1 MVVKMRKRWL
11 TGLAIA
17 AAMIKKFW
25 KMLKAT
31 VNEFIADNAPTYA
44 ASLAYY
50 TVFSIAPTLVIVVA
64 IAGSIFGADAARS
77 EIEAQITGPVG
88 EQSARALAEM
98 VEHASKWESGTLATI
113 IGIVVLVFGATGVFA
128 ELQTAL
134 NAIWNAKPP
143 KINGVW
149 AFFRTRFLS
158 FTMVLGIG
166 FLLLV
171 SLVLSAGFSAFGRW
185 SGTYAGAWTPVW
197 QAVNLVVAFGVITV
211 LIAMI
216 YKILPDVQVR
226 WRDVWL
232 GAAVTAVLFNFGKL
246 AIGAYLGKTALVSS
260 YGAAGSLAALLV
272 WVYYSAMI
280 LLLGAEFTQIYARE
294 NGSWAAMQPS
304 TPPQS
309 TDQPV
314 GVPGPFGSP
323 SAPEP
328 RA

>member
-1 MVVKMRKRWL
+1 
-11 TGLAIA
+11 
-17 AAMIKKFW
+17 MIQSFW

-31 VNEFIADNAPTYA
+31 VTEWVDDKAPTYA

-50 TVFSIAPTLVIVVA
+50 TAFSIAPTLVIVVA
-64 IAGSIFGADAARS
+64 IAGSIFGTDAARS
-77 EIEAQITGPVG
+77 EIEAQIRGPVG
-88 EQSARALAEM
+88 EQGARALAEM
-98 VEHASKWESGTLATI
+98 VAHASKWESGTLATL
-113 IGIVVLVFGATGVFA
+113 IGVVVLVFGATGVFA

-134 NAIWNAKPP
+134 NAIWNATPP

-158 FTMVLGIG
+158 FAMVLGIG

-171 SLVLSAGFSAFGRW
+171 SLVLSAGLAAFGRW
-185 SGTYAGAWTPVW
+185 AGAYAGAWMSVW
-197 QAVNLVVAFGVITV
+197 QTVNLLMGFGVTTV

-232 GAAVTAVLFNFGKL
+232 GAVVTTLLFNVGKL
-246 AIGAYLGKTALVSS
+246 AIGVYLGKTALVSS

-280 LLLGAEFTQIYARE
+280 LLFGAEFTQIYARE
-294 NGSWAAMQPS
+294 HGSWAARQPLKPAAS
-304 TPPQS
+304 AEQQP
-309 TDQPV
+309 PV
-314 GVPGPFGSP
+314 GVPGPF
-323 SAPEP
+323 
-328 RA
+328 